1 MQPEVMLSR
10 IVVLIFGLVFLV
22 KGSDFFVKS
31 AVGIAT
37 KLSVSEFVIGLTLVA
52 AGTSIPE
59 LASSVAASLKQQSE
73 IVIGNI
79 VGSNIAN
86 IGLIIGLAATI
97 AVIKTREEML
107 KRDGYIMLFAALVLY
122 LFILNGLISRI
133 EAVIFLLLYFAYIM
147 FLFKEKPKY
156 RGEYGFKEFITYFFK
171 FEYVRAMINAVYNY
185 NKRRTKTISPREPK
199 SKEFRA
205 GFAKDCIILILS
217 GGAVIFGA
225 HYLIAEAV
233 FFAEHFHISK
243 TFIGLSLVAVGTSL
257 PELSVSVSAAR
268 NGFGD
273 IAIANVIGSNIANI
287 FLILGVSAFV
297 FPVSIQR
304 ITLLFI
310 APFMIVMTILLL
322 IFIKS
327 QWELRR
333 IEGVAF
339 LILYTAFMTFFFTA
353 CI

>member
-1 MQPEVMLSR
+1 MGRHQ
-10 IVVLIFGLVFLV
+10 
-22 KGSDFFVKS
+22 
-31 AVGIAT
+31 IAK
-37 KLSVSEFVIGLTLVA
+37 KLGVSEFIIGLTLVA
-52 AGTSIPE
+52 VGTSIPE

-122 LFILNGLISRI
+122 LFIINGLISRI

-156 RGEYGFKEFITYFFK
+156 RGEYGFREFITYFFK
-171 FEYVRAMINAVYNY
+171 FEYVRAIINAFFNH
-185 NKRRTKTISPREPK
+185 NKRRTKKISPREPK
-199 SKEFRA
+199 SKEFRV
-205 GFAKDCIILILS
+205 GFAKDCTILILS
-217 GGAVIFGA
+217 GGAVIIGA

-233 FFAEHFHISK
+233 FFAEYFHISK
-243 TFIGLSLVAVGTSL
+243 IFIGLSLVAVGTSL

-268 NGFGD
+268 NGYGD

-287 FLILGVSAFV
+287 FLILGVSAFL
-297 FPVSIQR
+297 FPVSIQG

-310 APFMIVMTILLL
+310 APFMIFMTILLL

-339 LILYTAFMTFFFTA
+339 LVLYATFMTFFFTA